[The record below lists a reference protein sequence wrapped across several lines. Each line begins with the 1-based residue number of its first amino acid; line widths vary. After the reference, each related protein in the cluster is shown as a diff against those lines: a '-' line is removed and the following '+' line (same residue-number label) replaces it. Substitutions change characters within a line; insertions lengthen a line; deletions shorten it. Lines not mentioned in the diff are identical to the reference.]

1 MRPSI
6 HAPHQHLA
14 LPQAERVEQAATVT
28 VAVAT
33 VAIALSISVA
43 AVTAVAVIT
52 VTVAIAVLAL
62 AIIAVVLLVLAVGGV
77 RLGFLLV
84 ERHVKLHGVAVAH
97 DRQCRLVV
105 HGGGTHVAEQ

>member
-33 VAIALSISVA
+33 VAVALSISV
-43 AVTAVAVIT
+43 TAIAVIT
-52 VTVAIAVLAL
+52 AVAIAVLAL

-84 ERHVKLHGVAVAH
+84 ECHVKLHGVAVAH
-97 DRQCRLVV
+97 DRQCHLVV